1 MNIFKL
7 FRKSSGTGAPPTSAT
22 GTADLWINSPIIE
35 NLTGVV
41 ATTKLFKGCLVA
53 GTGIPVGSRVI
64 DILNATTV
72 VIDNNVTA
80 TGAAVSVTF
89 SELFPYGALAT
100 DGTNLYYG
108 SQSNV
113 PIKTVAGSGV
123 IAETIDGLKTFL
135 TRVKSGSLTL
145 NDTPPIDNNDLTRKD
160 FVENIIA
167 NSTRQFI
174 IEGRKGQVY
183 SDFIELGTGLT
194 ATAKASTGFPLT
206 VSAANGQTAPRD
218 YISRSI
224 ADIPFTGLTDHA
236 ENFLLLERN
245 GLTGTFE
252 PKSTILAPIYD
263 ELRSG
268 SDREGKVYIAGDT
281 GTVGTTFFPNAYN
294 NNAEE
299 GVTQNFN
306 VTLQANPIVSGTVS
320 LRFDNT
326 LTPKPFIATPF
337 QRMSALKGDCEYN
350 QWTIGVFFN
359 LDDPT
364 TNATGVH
371 TIFKMSDLHV
381 YVDPADRLIK
391 INTAINQG
399 TSPVSMY
406 NPIITAGTY
415 TIPGNGN
422 PLGLGITGPGGQILA
437 GNNYHLAIQYDG
449 VFMVVFLNGIVA
461 GEFSYIDQAAA
472 NIESNIVYYVGKE
485 WTTAYDTRVFLG
497 SYDGNSNVAKGNF
510 QHWVI
515 DPYPRY
521 RPYGDTLP
529 LTVLNQSFIPTI
541 ATCTADN
548 FRTDRNIVPRV
559 IGNSAIM
566 FNFEAPN
573 HETRV
578 EDYYGN
584 KMMLLGAESY
594 SYISTAQSKFGGSSL
609 RFSGNDFVSGAAR
622 FKSPNLFAY
631 LGTWTLEFW
640 VRPDSG
646 SIVPYQHILRTDP
659 YSLSDA
665 INIIWY
671 PETSGTPRKLS
682 VVMRDPANSVF
693 FNLAFSTNDVTEDNW
708 NHIAITYDGDVH
720 KLFIN
725 GNFEISNPANSGS
738 IVKNFDWFYLGTES
752 QVTNS
757 PNALKGYIDDF
768 CFLPVCKYTTAFLN
782 PTAPNQPLDYGAT
795 IPAGST
801 NVPGTYQYYYDI
813 QTAKM
818 YKGFNGNYN
827 PTNAVFIG
835 EVLCSGGSA
844 RQTVSYTVGTKLRT
858 EKYNDYVDANAAM
871 QFYHNFGTNKVSGI
885 LKYKGRRLNS
895 SAAGSESEIGWTNRQ
910 ATGIAALWYHTDNLY
925 RNSSLHRTGNDATA
939 GSFNFHSPIGAGI
952 GSTTTFSGQ
961 NTSAIFVEFER
972 NF

>member
-294 NNAEE
+294 NNVEE

-364 TNATGVH
+364 TNATGLH
-371 TIFKMSDLHV
+371 TIFKYSDLHV
-381 YVDPADRLIK
+381 YVDPADQLIK
-391 INTAINQG
+391 VNTAINQG
-399 TSPVSMY
+399 ITSIPIY
-406 NPIITAGTY
+406 NPVITAGTY

-449 VFMVVFLNGIVA
+449 VYIVVFLNGIICGV
-461 GEFSYIDQAAA
+461 FSYIDQGSTTTY
-472 NIESNIVYYVGKE
+472 EQIVYYAGKS
-485 WTTAYDTRVFLG
+485 WTSNYDTRLFLG
-497 SYDGNSNVAKGNF
+497 STDGTNDVAKGNF
-510 QHWVI
+510 QHWVV

-521 RPYGDTLP
+521 RPYADTLP
-529 LTVLNQSFIPTI
+529 PTILNQSFIPTI
-541 ATCTADN
+541 ATCTADTV
-548 FRTDRNIVPRV
+548 RTDRNIVPRLLS
-559 IGNSAIM
+559 NSGIM
-566 FNFEAPN
+566 FNFEGAN

-584 KMMLLGAESY
+584 KMMLLGADYY
-594 SYISTAQSKFGGSSL
+594 SYISTAQSKFGSSSL
-609 RFSGNDFVSGAAR
+609 RFSGNDGVSGAAK
-622 FKSPNLFAY
+622 FKSNNLLAY
-631 LGTWTLEFW
+631 LSNWTLEFW
-640 VRPDSG
+640 IRPDSG
-646 SIVPYQHILRTDP
+646 SASAIEFVLKTEVLSVVNPSM
-659 YSLSDA
+659 SLT
-665 INIIWY
+665 WY
-671 PETSGTPRKLS
+671 PETTGTPRKFAVDMYDQSNVHFFSWTS
-682 VVMRDPANSVF
+682 V
-693 FNLAFSTNDVTEDNW
+693 NDVTEDTW

-720 KLFIN
+720 RFFVN
-725 GNFEISNPANSGS
+725 GNLETSNAPGSGS
-738 IVKNFDWFYLGTES
+738 VVKNFDWFFLGTETFAGPS
-752 QVTNS
+752 QKF
-757 PNALKGYIDDF
+757 KGYIDDF
-768 CFLPVCKYTTAFLN
+768 CFLPVCKYKTAFLN
-782 PTAPNQPLDYGAT
+782 PTSPNVPLDYGAT

-818 YKGFNGNYN
+818 YKGYNGNYSQ
-827 PTNAVFIG
+827 TNAVFIG
-835 EVLCSGGSA
+835 EVLCTSGQS
-844 RQTVSYTVGTKLRT
+844 RQTLSYTVGTKLRT
-858 EKYNDYVDANAAM
+858 EKYNDYVDMNNTM
-871 QFYHNFGTNKVSGI
+871 QFYHNFGTNKVTGK
-885 LKYKGRRLNS
+885 LKYKGRRQNT
-895 SAAGSESEIGWTNRQ
+895 SAAGSESEIGWTNRA
-910 ATGIAALWYHTDNLY
+910 ATGISALWYYTDNIY
-925 RNSSLHRTGNDATA
+925 RNASLHRTGNDATA
-939 GSFNFHSPIGAGI
+939 GAYNFHSPIGAGI
-952 GSTTTFSGQ
+952 GSTSTLSGQ
-961 NTSAIFVEFER
+961 NTSGIFVEFER